1 MRNEKLNKRIIENV
15 KNRIVVS
22 NLESEGYMKL
32 NKRKQ
37 IISVAAMMI
46 VMITCSFFTVNAAT
60 DGELVKKIKEKI
72 NITIVNEDGTEETL
86 EDANIYVTDDNEYV
100 VEYLIKDDSNTQN
113 KNEESFKIYTNTLEE
128 ENKTVDAKIR
138 ENETS
143 IDIGE

>member
-22 NLESEGYMKL
+22 NLESEEYMKL

>member
-1 MRNEKLNKRIIENV
+1 MRNEKLNKRIVENV

-22 NLESEGYMKL
+22 NLESEEYMKL